1 MTPVLLIA
9 LGATM
14 GATLRYYLTIWAAT
28 QLGIGFPYGTLL
40 VNGIGSFVLGFF
52 LILVSVRMQSSNM
65 HLRLLVATGFCG
77 SLTTFST
84 FSYETV
90 ELLNNGNLT
99 GAFVNVAGSLVLGL
113 LAVVAGIALARTL
126 FA

>member
-9 LGATM
+9 LGATL

-28 QLGIGFPYGTLL
+28 QLGISFPYGTLL

-52 LILVSVRMQSSNM
+52 LIFVSVRLQSSV
-65 HLRLLVATGFCG
+65 HLRMLVATGFCG

-90 ELLNNGNLT
+90 ELLNNGNLA
-99 GAFVNVAGSLVLGL
+99 GAFLNMAGSLVLGL